1 MGLSKIRSTDIVAG
15 ALYVLCFLSGY
26 AGFTQYYYMYGEA
39 AGFWTK
45 SFQTLQ
51 LFIME
56 SAIEHDEIPVL
67 LNIARF
73 LAPVILAGTIL
84 NLFFSSVKRKVNLFI
99 IRYRF
104 REHIIFCGLG
114 YKSFLLIQ
122 DYLKAGNYKVVVI
135 EKDHENLL
143 AGTIRDKRVR
153 FIYGNAEDPGIMRK
167 ANVMNTTTVFALT
180 DNDKTNIRIT
190 HNIIDIFN
198 RDNIEKKLK
207 IILHVSDHFNMNIFK
222 EFQERSVKNIDFH
235 AFNIYQ
241 KIAAIVIDKYC
252 PDKFRSFTG
261 PEAEHCHILVHGLN
275 RIGEQIIK
283 EAIQLYHF
291 ADLRKPRITIV
302 DERLDEKVTEFRFKF
317 PFIDQIS
324 EMTFINS
331 PDLFKDLKTT
341 GIHDISVCF
350 VCSETE
356 SQCYEIAKRY
366 RQLFFKLRYKDV
378 SGLNEKENPDLR
390 LLEDPR
396 IVILL
401 PRDPDILEL
410 FVNFKN
416 VTDFLHIDTFAFYT
430 HVCSKKMIA
439 DDEDMTDNI
448 AMQIHNIY
456 LGLDEAEL
464 MPAWEKLTDREKDY
478 NRYPARHLAIKL
490 RYLNAAMVPAASEG
504 TPFDIDQVPEEQR
517 LILAKME
524 HNRWI
529 AEKILGSYMPF
540 EEIADRELQ
549 RMLKSGLSLH
559 KDIQPWEELTEAD
572 RNKDSMMID
581 NIIKIVTSLD
591 NKLIRIRQDNPEPG
605 V

>member
-1 MGLSKIRSTDIVAG
+1 MNLSKIRLTDILAG
-15 ALYVLCFLSGY
+15 LLYIVCFLFGY
-26 AGFTQYYYMYGEA
+26 AGFTQYYAMYGET

-56 SAIEHDEIPVL
+56 SAIEHDKIPVL
-67 LNIARF
+67 LNITRF
-73 LAPVILAGTIL
+73 MAPVLLAGTIL
-84 NLFFSSVKRKVNLFI
+84 NLFFSTVIRRVNLFI
-99 IRYRF
+99 IKYRF
-104 REHIIFCGLG
+104 KEHLIFCGLG

-122 DYLKAGNYKVVVI
+122 DYLRTGDNKIVVI

-143 AGTIRDKRVR
+143 AGNIRDKRVR
-153 FIYGNAEDPGIMRK
+153 FIYGNAENPDILRR
-167 ANVMNTTTVFALT
+167 ANITKTTTVFALT
-180 DNDKTNIRIT
+180 ENDKTNINIT

-198 RDNIEKKLK
+198 KEDIEKKLK

-241 KIAAIVIDKYC
+241 KIAAIVIDEYC
-252 PDKFRSFTG
+252 PDKFRSFTSAD
-261 PEAEHCHILVHGLN
+261 AEQCHILVHGLN

-291 ADLRKPRITIV
+291 ADLRKPGITIV

-317 PFIDQIS
+317 PFIDQIAD
-324 EMTFINS
+324 MKFINS

-341 GIHDISVCF
+341 GIHDVSVCF
-350 VCSETE
+350 ICSETE

-366 RQLFFKLRYKDV
+366 RQLFFKLRHKDIFD
-378 SGLNEKENPDLR
+378 LNEREHPDLK

-401 PRDPDILEL
+401 PRDPDILDL
-410 FVNFKN
+410 FVNFKS

-430 HVCSKKMIA
+430 NVCNKKMIA

-456 LGLDEAEL
+456 LGLEEAEL

-490 RYLNAAMVPAASEG
+490 RYLNAAMVPLTSTG
-504 TPFDIDQVPEEQR
+504 VPFDIEKVPADKR
-517 LILAKME
+517 LVMAKME

-529 AEKILGSYMPF
+529 AEKILGSYMAF
-540 EEIADRELQ
+540 EEISDRDLQ

-581 NIIKIVTSLD
+581 NIQKIVSALG
-591 NKLIRIRQDNPEPG
+591 NKLIRVDG
-605 V
+605 